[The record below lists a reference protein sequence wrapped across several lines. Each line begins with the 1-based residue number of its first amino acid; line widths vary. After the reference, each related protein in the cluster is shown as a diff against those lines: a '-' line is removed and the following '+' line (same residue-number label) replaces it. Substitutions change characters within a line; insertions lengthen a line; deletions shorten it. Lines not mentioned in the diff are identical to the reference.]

1 MSFSGGIDQVKC
13 VCGKNGSISLVLLMK
28 DFEEGSYSFR
38 NISRELEKY
47 LLEQCELTVEP
58 AELIIREPLFL
69 KISMEVW
76 AVAEHMN
83 EAFDIR
89 NLLSERIRSF
99 FHPVSTGPGSGH
111 EIGALPGEQQ
121 IVTMLYSVPFNGRI
135 SRFAVTACYTD
146 PEGEH
151 ETDIN
156 RMRQN
161 PFVVCMNGNHTIH
174 LAQA

>member
-1 MSFSGGIDQVKC
+1 MALNRGAALLSGRHRLISEQDYIREVMSFSGGIDQVKC

-28 DFEEGSYSFR
+28 DFEEGSY
-38 NISRELEKY
+38 
-47 LLEQCELTVEP
+47 
-58 AELIIREPLFL
+58 
-69 KISMEVW
+69 
-76 AVAEHMN
+76 
-83 EAFDIR
+83 
-89 NLLSERIRSF
+89 
-99 FHPVSTGPGSGH
+99 STGPGSGH

-151 ETDIN
+151 ETDIS